1 MTGPQ
6 VMGPQEFAGLA
17 DVSRETLEKCQI
29 YLRLLKKW
37 QSSHNLVGAATLADP
52 WRRHF
57 LDSAQVLMHFREEG
71 PPRAAQ
77 SWLDLG
83 SGAGFP
89 GLVLALMGAGQV
101 HLAES
106 NGKKCAFLRQ
116 VIRSTG
122 AKATVHQGRIG
133 DLALPPVDVITS
145 RALAPISEILTL
157 GEKFCRSDT
166 EYWLLKGAAAQ
177 RELTEAS
184 KYWKLDWRFFESVT
198 DDSGA
203 VLRLREAKR
212 VDQA

>member
-1 MTGPQ
+1 M
-6 VMGPQEFAGLA
+6 MGPQEFAGLA
-17 DVSRETLEKCQI
+17 DVSRETLEKFQI
-29 YLRLLKKW
+29 YLQLLKKW
-37 QSSHNLVGAATLADP
+37 QSSHNLVGVATLADP

-57 LDSAQVLMHFREEG
+57 LDSAQVLMRFREEG
-71 PPRAAQ
+71 PARAAQ

-89 GLVLALMGAGQV
+89 GLVLALMGAGEV

-116 VIRSTG
+116 VIRATN
-122 AKATVHQGRIG
+122 ANATVHQGRIG
-133 DLALPPVDVITS
+133 DLGLPQVEVITS
-145 RALAPISEILTL
+145 RALASISEILTL
-157 GEKFCRSDT
+157 GEKFCGGDT

-184 KYWKLDWRFFESVT
+184 KYWKLDWRIFQSVT
-198 DDSGA
+198 DESGA
-203 VLRLREAKR
+203 VLRLRECTR

>member
-1 MTGPQ
+1 M
-6 VMGPQEFAGLA
+6 MGPREFARLA
-17 DVSRETLEKCQI
+17 DVSRETLEKFQI
-29 YLRLLKKW
+29 YLQLLEKW
-37 QSSHNLVGAATLADP
+37 QSRYNLVGVTTLADP

-57 LDSAQVLMHFREEG
+57 LDSAQVLMYLGEEG
-71 PPRAAQ
+71 PVRAAQ

-89 GLVLALMGAGQV
+89 GLVLALMGAGEV

-122 AKATVHQGRIG
+122 AKATVHQGRIENLG
-133 DLALPPVDVITS
+133 LPPVDVITS
-145 RALAPISEILTL
+145 RALASISEILTL
-157 GEKFCRSDT
+157 GEKFCRGDT
-166 EYWLLKGAAAQ
+166 EYWLLKGAAVQ
-177 RELTEAS
+177 GELTEAS
-184 KYWKLDWRFFESVT
+184 KYWKLDWRFFRSVT

-203 VLRLREAKR
+203 VLRLRECKR

>member
-1 MTGPQ
+1 M
-6 VMGPQEFAGLA
+6 MGPEEFAGLA
-17 DVSRETLEKCQI
+17 NVSRETLEKFQI
-29 YLRLLKKW
+29 YLQLLKKW
-37 QSSHNLVGAATLADP
+37 QSSHNLVGVATLADP

-57 LDSAQVLMHFREEG
+57 LDSAQVLMRFREEG
-71 PPRAAQ
+71 PTRAAQ

-89 GLVLALMGAGQV
+89 GLVVALMGAGEV

-106 NGKKCAFLRQ
+106 NSKKCAFLRQ

-122 AKATVHQGRIG
+122 ANATVHQGRIG
-133 DLALPPVDVITS
+133 DLGLLPVDVITS
-145 RALAPISEILTL
+145 RALASISEILTL
-157 GEKFCRSDT
+157 SENFCSGDT

-184 KYWKLDWRFFESVT
+184 KYWKLDWRFFQSVT
-198 DDSGA
+198 DESGV
-203 VLRLREAKR
+203 VLCLKECKR

>member
-1 MTGPQ
+1 M
-6 VMGPQEFAGLA
+6 MEPQEFAGLA
-17 DVSRETLEKCQI
+17 DVSRETLEKFQI
-29 YLRLLKKW
+29 YLQLLKKW
-37 QSSHNLVGAATLADP
+37 QNSHNLVGVTTLADP

-57 LDSAQVLMHFREEG
+57 LDSAQVLMRWREEG
-71 PPRAAQ
+71 PARAAQ
-77 SWLDLG
+77 TWLDLG

-89 GLVLALMGAGQV
+89 GLVLALMGAGEV

-122 AKATVHQGRIG
+122 AKATVHRGRIQ
-133 DLALPPVDVITS
+133 DLGLPPVDVITS
-145 RALAPISEILTL
+145 RALASISEILTL
-157 GEKFCRSDT
+157 GEKFCRNDT

-184 KYWKLDWRFFESVT
+184 KYWKLDWRFFQSVT

-203 VLRLREAKR
+203 VLRLRECKR
-212 VDQA
+212 VNQA

>member
-1 MTGPQ
+1 M
-6 VMGPQEFAGLA
+6 MGPQEFAGLA
-17 DVSRETLEKCQI
+17 DVSRETLEKFQI
-29 YLRLLKKW
+29 YLQLLKKW
-37 QSSHNLVGAATLADP
+37 QSSQNLVGAATLADP

-57 LDSAQVLMHFREEG
+57 LDSAQVLLRLREEG
-71 PPRAAQ
+71 QAGAAQ

-89 GLVLALMGAGQV
+89 GLVVALMGAGEV
-101 HLAES
+101 HLTES

-122 AKATVHQGRIG
+122 ASATVHQGRIG
-133 DLALPPVDVITS
+133 NLGPLRVDVITS
-145 RALAPISEILTL
+145 RGLASISEILTL
-157 GEKFCRSDT
+157 GEKFCDGDT

-177 RELTEAS
+177 RELTEAR
-184 KYWKLDWRFFESVT
+184 KYWKLDWRLFQSVT

-203 VLRLREAKR
+203 VLRLRECKR